1 MCIWGGEY
9 VLVNVVAGNTYQ
21 FSTCGGA
28 FWDTQITI
36 YNNAG
41 GEPLGFNDDGCG
53 LQSTLTWVATFT
65 GQLRV
70 LVDQY
75 NCASNST
82 CATLT
87 ITCSAPGACPAGQ
100 IQDCNGNCA
109 PVSWLG
115 DGECDAGQW
124 MYAGIPINF
133 SCAELNWDNG
143 DCAPGGA
150 PCCASH
156 SGTGCGNAACTA
168 AVCAIDSW
176 CCLFQWDVYCAGY
189 ALALAADNGPCAGA
203 VDCPG
208 GTPYCCGAN
217 GGNGCED
224 AACQAEVCAVDPYCC
239 TAGGWDVICMSLAI
253 TNATSGGACSGVS
266 NCPTV
271 GQCLPAL
278 GGAPFPGTGSIQV
291 HQDMTP
297 QQLITDVFLG
307 DCLTAA
313 NITYTGAT
321 SAVGR
326 FTNGW
331 RIGIE
336 SGIVL
341 TTGLATSAAG
351 PNSSPSMSTDQGRPG
366 LGLLTGLAG
375 VSTYD
380 AAYFTFTFIPE
391 TESVTF
397 TYVFASEEYPEYVC
411 SFNDVFGFFVSGP
424 GYAPNTNIATIPGT
438 LTPVAIDNVNN
449 GYDNNPNDFFC
460 PAQNPAYYT
469 INPFGSAHNQ
479 YDGFTLPLTA
489 CITTVPCE
497 AYTITIAVADAEDG
511 LFDSAVFL
519 AAESFSAGV
528 DVGITAEDEGGA
540 TSGAENCGENGCFV
554 FTLEQALPQD
564 LTLNYTLVH
573 NGNGQFVAPIPVS
586 VFFPAGT
593 TTVAVCAEAIPG
605 TMGTELNSLEI
616 ILDTSQSPLLGCSCA
631 NDGEIV
637 ESVLYFCDPETVLPV
652 TWLDFQAEAHPPS
665 DEVFCTW
672 TTGIEVNNSHFI
684 VERSADMADW
694 TPVGMVPGAGNSTTP
709 RDYGLVDP
717 APLRGISYYRVMQVD
732 YQGDTSPSVVRQVR
746 LGGDGR
752 LSVHPNPGANIFH
765 LNGHEGGTVTIFDMR
780 GRRVPFELSPQGVL
794 TLPDAA
800 TGQYIAEVRWP
811 GERDPEHV
819 RIVVR

>member
-1 MCIWGGEY
+1 MGAAQRTAAQCTNSGEWGSTIAPVNASPALISSCNWLNEY
-9 VLVNVVAGNTYQ
+9 SFVTNIVAGQTYVVYN
-21 FSTCGGA
+21 SCGGFITVRQGA
-28 FWDTQITI
+28 FNGVAVAWG
-36 YNNAG
+36 NA
-41 GEPLGFNDDGCG
+41 PLTFVAPANGTYYFHWNTSAACG
-53 LQSTLTWVATFT
+53 TST
-65 GQLRV
+65 G
-70 LVDQY
+70 
-75 NCASNST
+75 T
-82 CATLT
+82 CCTTA
-87 ITCSAPGACPAGQ
+87 ITCTSCAGCSAGETA
-100 IQDCNGNCA
+100 DCNGNCA
-109 PVSWLG
+109 PSIWLG

-124 MYAGIPINF
+124 MYAGIPIYFN
-133 SCAELNWDNG
+133 CAELNWDNG
-143 DCAPGGA
+143 DCQPTAP
-150 PCCASH
+150 
-156 SGTGCGNAACTA
+156 T
-168 AVCAIDSW
+168 
-176 CCLFQWDVYCAGY
+176 CCLAH
-189 ALALAADNGPCAGA
+189 
-203 VDCPG
+203 G
-208 GTPYCCGAN
+208 GT
-217 GGNGCED
+217 GCED

-266 NCPTV
+266 NCPTA

-307 DCLTAA
+307 DCLTAS

-321 SAVGR
+321 AAVGR

-331 RIGIE
+331 GIGIE
-336 SGIVL
+336 SGIIL
-341 TTGLATSAAG
+341 TTGHAMNAVG
-351 PNSSPSMSTDQGRPG
+351 PNNTGAVSTAHSTAGHP
-366 LGLLTGLAG
+366 LLTNLAG
-375 VSTYD
+375 VATND
-380 AAYFTFTFIPE
+380 AAYFQFSFIPE

-397 TYVFASEEYPEYVC
+397 TYVFASEEYPEFVC

-449 GYDNNPNDFFC
+449 GYNNNPNDFFC

-489 CITTVPCE
+489 CINTIPCE
-497 AYTITIAVADAEDG
+497 TYTIIIAIADAGDSSY
-511 LFDSAVFL
+511 DSAVFL

-593 TTVAVCAEAIPG
+593 TTVAVCVEAIPG

-652 TWLDFQAEAHPPS
+652 TWLDFQAEADALRHVV
-665 DEVFCTW
+665 DCTW
-672 TTGIEVNNSHFI
+672 QTATEQDNSHFL
-684 VERSADMADW
+684 VQRSTDMESW
-694 TPVGMVPGAGNSTTP
+694 TAVGTVPGAGTSQLP
-709 RDYGLVDP
+709 LHYGFTDP
-717 APLRGISYYRVMQVD
+717 APLPGVSYYRIMQVD
-732 YQGDTSPSVVRQVR
+732 IGGGMSPSVVRRVQFGGGTR
-746 LGGDGR
+746 LF
-752 LSVHPNPGANIFH
+752 VHPNPGTNIFH
-765 LNGHEGGTVTIFDMR
+765 LSGHEGGTLTMLDVR
-780 GRRVPFELSPQGVL
+780 GRQVPFILTPGGELS
-794 TLPDAA
+794 LPGAA
-800 TGQYIAEVRWP
+800 AGTYIAEVRWDHA
-811 GERDPEHV
+811 RDPERIRIMV
-819 RIVVR
+819 R

>member
-1 MCIWGGEY
+1 
-9 VLVNVVAGNTYQ
+9 
-21 FSTCGGA
+21 
-28 FWDTQITI
+28 
-36 YNNAG
+36 
-41 GEPLGFNDDGCG
+41 
-53 LQSTLTWVATFT
+53 
-65 GQLRV
+65 
-70 LVDQY
+70 
-75 NCASNST
+75 
-82 CATLT
+82 
-87 ITCSAPGACPAGQ
+87 
-100 IQDCNGNCA
+100 
-109 PVSWLG
+109 
-115 DGECDAGQW
+115 
-124 MYAGIPINF
+124 
-133 SCAELNWDNG
+133 
-143 DCAPGGA
+143 
-150 PCCASH
+150 
-156 SGTGCGNAACTA
+156 
-168 AVCAIDSW
+168 
-176 CCLFQWDVYCAGY
+176 
-189 ALALAADNGPCAGA
+189 
-203 VDCPG
+203 
-208 GTPYCCGAN
+208 
-217 GGNGCED
+217 
-224 AACQAEVCAVDPYCC
+224 VDPSCC

-266 NCPTV
+266 NCPAA

-297 QQLITDVFLG
+297 TQLITDVFLG
-307 DCLTAA
+307 DCLTAS

-321 SAVGR
+321 AAVGR

-336 SGIVL
+336 SGIIL
-341 TTGLATSAAG
+341 TTGHAMNAVG
-351 PNSSPSMSTDQGRPG
+351 PNNTGAVSTAHSTAGHP
-366 LGLLTGLAG
+366 LLTNLAG

-397 TYVFASEEYPEYVC
+397 TYVFASEEYPEWVC
-411 SFNDVFGFFVSGP
+411 ATYNDVFGFFVSGP
-424 GYAPNTNIATIPGT
+424 GYAPNTNIATVPGST
-438 LTPVAIDNVNN
+438 SPVTIDHVNN
-449 GYDNNPNDFFC
+449 VGGCGPYYPEYYMTNPDNAP
-460 PAQNPAYYT
+460 
-469 INPFGSAHNQ
+469 HNQ

-489 CITTVPCE
+489 CINTIPCE
-497 AYTITIAVADAEDG
+497 TYTIIIAIADAGDSSY
-511 LFDSAVFL
+511 DSAVFL